1 MSGLDSPLL
10 WLGIACVFVFA
21 GFVKGAIG
29 VGLPT
34 IVMGLL
40 GAVMPPAQAASLM
53 VLPTTVTNIWQ
64 LVAGPSF
71 LALVRRLWPMLGGI
85 CVGTWAGAGLLT
97 GGNAEHTR
105 VALGVILAL
114 YGCTGF
120 TPIRFT
126 VSRGAERWLSP
137 VIGLIT
143 GLLTGATGVSVIPA
157 VPYIQSLGLEKE
169 ELIQAL
175 ALSPL
180 VSALALGVSL
190 VGGGVLGLTLAGAS
204 LVAMVPALAGMYL
217 GQWLRL
223 RVSEALFRRV
233 FFAGLAVLG
242 SYLALRNLG

>member
-10 WLGIACVFVFA
+10 WLAIACVFVFA
-21 GFVKGAIG
+21 GFVKGVIG

-53 VLPTTVTNIWQ
+53 VLPTVVTNIWQ
-64 LVAGPSF
+64 VVAGPGF
-71 LALVRRLWPMLGGI
+71 FALVRRLWPMLAGI

-105 VALGVILAL
+105 LALGVILAL

-120 TPIRFT
+120 TTMRFT

-157 VPYIQSLGLEKE
+157 VPYIHSLGSSRE

-180 VSALALGVSL
+180 VAALALGVSL
-190 VGGGVLGLTLAGAS
+190 ASGGVLGLS
-204 LVAMVPALAGMYL
+204 LTGVSSLAMVPALLGMYL
-217 GQWLRL
+217 GQCLRL
-223 RVSEALFRRV
+223 RVSEAVFRRV
-233 FFAGLAVLG
+233 FFAGLVALG
-242 SYLALRNLG
+242 GYLALRSL